1 MWLDFAQIANDYE
14 IHIFFSRYVRSF
26 VPPWFDETA
35 AEIQRNTGRD
45 FKRIWGW
52 AFDQF
57 MNATNTAYE
66 LGTVGRY
73 SFGLYGDMALGATSR
88 ISEIYRTSFVSTVD
102 WFARQGWLDESFAA
116 EYCLKICPLDPSL
129 WEIGYSSKPEWW
141 PNAGAEAE
149 ITMITEWSACESLV
163 ELRQQNFRLFVAE
176 GTITPNP
183 DRPLIS
189 TAFRLLPF
197 AYRVH
202 GREILSAE
210 SVAALIGRAFWQKA
224 PTAPRPICMF
234 EGSFSGWVPF
244 FQRTAQAKDLEVL
257 PLIARIH
264 NTNINQWHPWR
275 GVHLP
280 FFPALSLI
288 DGGRPDH
295 DNFSWVYRN
304 EADSVTFRASDWKT
318 GTLERINTNK
328 YMLHG
333 QYAFAD
339 QEWLAN
345 RLEKENYRLG
355 FVLSTFV
362 KQRKDEYAEAKK
374 MHQHQLLDF
383 SPIIV

>member
-1 MWLDFAQIANDYE
+1 MRGRDLCVSPAENCSGNSRFQGCHLVDACLTSRPKGVCSGFGPFGSRASDALSADKRGLRRNPNREVNGLGMWLDFAQIANDYE

-57 MNATNTAYE
+57 MNATNSAYE

-202 GREILSAE
+202 
-210 SVAALIGRAFWQKA
+210 
-224 PTAPRPICMF
+224 
-234 EGSFSGWVPF
+234 
-244 FQRTAQAKDLEVL
+244 
-257 PLIARIH
+257 
-264 NTNINQWHPWR
+264 
-275 GVHLP
+275 
-280 FFPALSLI
+280 
-288 DGGRPDH
+288 
-295 DNFSWVYRN
+295 
-304 EADSVTFRASDWKT
+304 
-318 GTLERINTNK
+318 
-328 YMLHG
+328 
-333 QYAFAD
+333 
-339 QEWLAN
+339 
-345 RLEKENYRLG
+345 
-355 FVLSTFV
+355 
-362 KQRKDEYAEAKK
+362 
-374 MHQHQLLDF
+374 
-383 SPIIV
+383 